1 MVAAQ
6 EKPEAELRRCL
17 RDLVALSS
25 LPIIWIGANA
35 EQIAN
40 ALTQLIVSILD
51 VEFAWVTI
59 NDPAV
64 NAFQAHNRA
73 TETGFVPRTPKSDWV
88 KPNARFTTNAQP
100 QRQMYGASVP
110 IGLEPGSVLV
120 ALCCRSNFPTQ
131 TEHLLLRVA
140 ANQAAVAIMQWR
152 TEQSL
157 RSEIKQ
163 RETLE
168 AREREQRSREM
179 QRELAHANRVATL
192 GQHTASIAHEVRQ
205 PLAAISSNGSA
216 ALRWLTKATPDL
228 DEAREALQRIVD
240 AAQNAGDIIDTIR
253 LMFKKSDGERFALNA
268 NALIEEV
275 LTVLRGDLE
284 RRRILVET
292 RLRAALPEIVASRVQ
307 LQQVILNLVINAA
320 EAMHSTTDRDRV
332 LRVTSDRQEPTGILI
347 TVEDTGPGI
356 EPENIERI
364 FKPFYTTKSEGMG
377 MGLAICRSIV
387 EAHGG
392 RLFATPGRSCG
403 LAMQISLPASTTL
416 GAGRVEAEAAE

>member
-1 MVAAQ
+1 MAAAQ
-6 EKPEAELRRCL
+6 ALPTLEPPEKPEELRRCL

-59 NDPAV
+59 NEPAV
-64 NAFQAHNRA
+64 NSFQAHNRA

-88 KPNARFTTNAQP
+88 KPNARFTTNAQL

-110 IGLEPGSVLV
+110 IGLGLGSVLV

-163 RETLE
+163 REALE

-179 QRELAHANRVATL
+179 QRELAHANRVATM
-192 GQHTASIAHEVRQ
+192 GQQTASIAHEVKQ
-205 PLAAISSNGSA
+205 PLAAITSNASA
-216 ALRWLTKATPDL
+216 GLHWLTRATPDL
-228 DEAREALQRIVD
+228 GEA
-240 AAQNAGDIIDTIR
+240 
-253 LMFKKSDGERFALNA
+253 
-268 NALIEEV
+268 
-275 LTVLRGDLE
+275 
-284 RRRILVET
+284 
-292 RLRAALPEIVASRVQ
+292 RAAL
-307 LQQVILNLVINAA
+307 
-320 EAMHSTTDRDRV
+320 
-332 LRVTSDRQEPTGILI
+332 
-347 TVEDTGPGI
+347 
-356 EPENIERI
+356 ERI
-364 FKPFYTTKSEGMG
+364 
-377 MGLAICRSIV
+377 ADA
-387 EAHGG
+387 AHH
-392 RLFATPGRSCG
+392 
-403 LAMQISLPASTTL
+403 
-416 GAGRVEAEAAE
+416 V

>member
-1 MVAAQ
+1 MAAAQ
-6 EKPEAELRRCL
+6 ALPTREPPEKPEAELRRCL

-59 NDPAV
+59 NEPAV

-73 TETGFVPRTPKSDWV
+73 TETGLVPRTPRSDWV
-88 KPNARFTTNAQP
+88 KPNARFSTNAQL
-100 QRQMYGASVP
+100 QGQMYGASVP

-152 TEQSL
+152 TEQSR

-163 RETLE
+163 REALE
-168 AREREQRSREM
+168 AREREQRFLEM
-179 QRELAHANRVATL
+179 QRELTHANRVATM
-192 GQHTASIAHEVRQ
+192 GQQTASIAHEVKQ

-216 ALRWLTKATPDL
+216 ALRWLTKTTPDL
-228 DEAREALQRIVD
+228 NEARAALQRIVD
-240 AAQNAGDIIDTIR
+240 AARHAGDIVDTIR

-275 LTVLRGDLE
+275 LTLLRGDLE

-292 RLRAALPEIVASRVQ
+292 RLRADPPEIVASRVQ
-307 LQQVILNLVINAA
+307 LQQVILNLIINAA

-332 LRVTSDRQEPTGILI
+332 LRVTSERQEATGILI

-364 FKPFYTTKSEGMG
+364 FKPFYTTKSSGMG
-377 MGLAICRSIV
+377 MGLAI
-387 EAHGG
+387 
-392 RLFATPGRSCG
+392 
-403 LAMQISLPASTTL
+403 
-416 GAGRVEAEAAE
+416 